1 MRGGRAD
8 GPASSAAAP
17 PRGDRTLVGAGTRGR
32 QGRQGGG
39 AQASN
44 RFSSAS
50 PLRIQNAVSTLSA
63 PLRFAS
69 DDGSALGLA
78 VAVGPLVDWLVVVD
92 VAAASESPTI
102 TTPDMPGWR

>member
-1 MRGGRAD
+1 MPYPPIATT
-8 GPASSAAAP
+8 PNSAIS
-17 PRGDRTLVGAGTRGR
+17 RYDHG
-32 QGRQGGG
+32 
-39 AQASN
+39 
-44 RFSSAS
+44 
-50 PLRIQNAVSTLSA
+50 
-63 PLRFAS
+63 AS